1 MRTGVRL
8 PPPPFYTCLQQP
20 AALHRLWETRLR
32 ALKASNF
39 CPHIFS
45 DHDPG
50 PSHKALGPRGAIV

>member
-20 AALHRLWETRLR
+20 AVLNQLWEARLR
-32 ALKASNF
+32 ALKDSNL

-45 DHDPG
+45 NHDLG
-50 PSHKALGPRGAIV
+50 PSHKALGPRRAIV